1 MQSGSGDAGVL
12 TRLHFLL
19 PELPDSLRIT
29 AEHILN
35 DPRGSVSGTIGEL
48 ARAAETSTG
57 AVSRLCR
64 RLGLDGYP
72 ALRVAVAE
80 DSGSRSAGHWN
91 VDVSRGID
99 PTAPLTDVV
108 RTLEAVQARA
118 VHDTLAALDLPAV
131 TALARSIGAAG
142 RVHVYGV
149 SGSAIMAR
157 ELTLRLSRIGV
168 ACWTHADVHDG
179 LAGAA
184 QLTDSD
190 AAVAVSHSGHTAETL
205 AMLTCAREQGA
216 TTAVITSDRRSPMA
230 EIAEQVLL
238 TTGTHTLFQDGP
250 LATRHA
256 ELAVIEVLYVAVGQ
270 LTYERTVD
278 HLARTAQAIS
288 SHRHASP
295 RFPEDRQTR
304 RQT

>member
-1 MQSGSGDAGVL
+1 MHQGSGTAGIL
-12 TRLHFLL
+12 TRLRFLL

-35 DPRGSVSGTIGEL
+35 DPRGAVSGTIGDL
-48 ARAAETSTG
+48 ARAADTSTG

-72 ALRVAVAE
+72 ALRIAVAE
-80 DSGSRSAGHWN
+80 DSGSRSAEHWN

-99 PTAPLTDVV
+99 PGAPLTDVV

-131 TALARSIGAAG
+131 TALARAIGTAR

-157 ELTLRLSRIGV
+157 ELALRLSRIGV
-168 ACWTHADVHDG
+168 PCWTYADVHDG

-184 QLTDSD
+184 QLSDTD
-190 AAVAVSHSGHTAETL
+190 AALAVSHSGHTAETL
-205 AMLTCAREQGA
+205 AMLQCANEQGA
-216 TTAVITSDRRSPMA
+216 TTAVITSAHRSPLADLA
-230 EIAEQVLL
+230 EHVLL
-238 TTGTHTLFQDGP
+238 TTGTQTLFQDGP
-250 LATRHA
+250 LAARHA

-278 HLARTAQAIS
+278 HLARTAQAITD
-288 SHRHASP
+288 HR
-295 RFPEDRQTR
+295 RDRPTIP
-304 RQT
+304 